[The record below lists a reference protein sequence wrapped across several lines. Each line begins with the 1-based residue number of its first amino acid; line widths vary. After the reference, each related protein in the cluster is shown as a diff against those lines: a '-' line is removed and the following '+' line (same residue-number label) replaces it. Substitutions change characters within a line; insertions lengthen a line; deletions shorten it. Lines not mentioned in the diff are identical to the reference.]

1 MEKFKFIKK
10 AGYPSKGWVERLPK
24 NAGVYSFK
32 NNKEILYIGK
42 ASNIRERVKNH
53 FQSAFAKA
61 SARQA
66 TFRDSL
72 FIDKVRQIGF
82 IKTNSEIEALILE
95 ANLIKKYQPK
105 YNVIWRDDK
114 NYFFVGIT
122 RENYPRVFI
131 THQPKQKLEI
141 RNLKFEIN
149 YMGPFVDGK
158 ALKQTLKILRKI
170 FPYRSCNKIP
180 NRPCLWYHLNY
191 CPAPCFLKS
200 PKESLRL
207 PTGQAKFINRV
218 PRSGARWEMKRSFSD
233 QEIPQDSLQIKRTSE
248 KNAKNLM
255 KIIEGKK
262 ESVLRDL
269 KKEIKLASKNL
280 EFEKAAKIRDQIEAL
295 EKVIIHAR
303 IFEPPGEAV
312 EVRPQQALKK
322 ILKIKKDVTRIE
334 AYDISNIQGK
344 EATGSMV
351 TFING
356 RANKNFYR
364 KFKIKI
370 AQKPNDVAMIKGVL
384 NRRFKHPE
392 WPYPDLILIDGGI
405 AQLSATLKIKNQNL
419 KIKNQIKVLS
429 LAKKENK
436 LFIEGYKN
444 PILLKNLPREIF
456 NLILQLRDEAHRFA
470 ISYHKKLRYKE
481 LIPK

>member
-1 MEKFKFIKK
+1 
-10 AGYPSKGWVERLPK
+10 
-24 NAGVYSFK
+24 
-32 NNKEILYIGK
+32 
-42 ASNIRERVKNH
+42 
-53 FQSAFAKA
+53 
-61 SARQA
+61 
-66 TFRDSL
+66 
-72 FIDKVRQIGF
+72 
-82 IKTNSEIEALILE
+82 
-95 ANLIKKYQPK
+95 
-105 YNVIWRDDK
+105 
-114 NYFFVGIT
+114 
-122 RENYPRVFI
+122 
-131 THQPKQKLEI
+131 
-141 RNLKFEIN
+141 
-149 YMGPFVDGK
+149 
-158 ALKQTLKILRKI
+158 
-170 FPYRSCNKIP
+170 
-180 NRPCLWYHLNY
+180 
-191 CPAPCFLKS
+191 
-200 PKESLRL
+200 
-207 PTGQAKFINRV
+207 
-218 PRSGARWEMKRSFSD
+218 
-233 QEIPQDSLQIKRTSE
+233 
-248 KNAKNLM
+248 M

-370 AQKPNDVAMIKGVL
+370 AQKPNDVAMIKEVL